1 MKTSSTVFSKSI
13 NGTVASLHLFLC
25 GRCGISD
32 LLSPVIPVSPATLY
46 SATSL
51 VSGLFSFQL
60 FFSFQ
65 FWWIQ
70 FINLFFHWSCILCHI
85 WAILLKVTNLFYII
99 LYIYSCTHLLFPQ
112 VAPHSQLVLLSFCLK
127 EIQYYI
133 VLWICLKKI
142 LSSFF

>member
-32 LLSPVIPVSPATLY
+32 LLSPVIPVSPATLH
-46 SATSL
+46 SAISL

-85 WAILLKVTNLFYII
+85 WTILPKVTNLFSYVLLFFWI
-99 LYIYSCTHLLFPQ
+99 LYFRLYTEVYDPFWVNFYNMMQGKETSSLF
-112 VAPHSQLVLLSFCLK
+112 LSF
-127 EIQYYI
+127 
-133 VLWICLKKI
+133 
-142 LSSFF
+142 FA